1 MEKLENQVIKNIYSN
16 NRSYK
21 SMNVDCN
28 VCLRS
33 FVFFPF
39 LIEFVFLPI
48 SYARFEL
55 KIALFSLYS
64 NRKPSKKI
72 GMSCFI
78 MGKSVFPQR
87 LLLLVFQ
94 FRNVKLKVYRNTDR
108 NEVGKKVFEQFFLV
122 FTMHFNHFRG
132 SIITCGRWKNPINI
146 FQSLLCVYRIDDKGL
161 RIRGK

>member
-1 MEKLENQVIKNIYSN
+1 MSASQLLFINENDGVAFRPPFKLIYLRFSHYSAEIPYTVIHNKSIESHHSIWKTISKCFNLRYAMEKLENQVIKNIYSN

-39 LIEFVFLPI
+39 LIEFVFPPI

-64 NRKPSKKI
+64 NRKPSKKLVWAALLWENLF
-72 GMSCFI
+72 SL
-78 MGKSVFPQR
+78 SVYFCW
-87 LLLLVFQ
+87 
-94 FRNVKLKVYRNTDR
+94 
-108 NEVGKKVFEQFFLV
+108 FFSSE
-122 FTMHFNHFRG
+122 MWN
-132 SIITCGRWKNPINI
+132 
-146 FQSLLCVYRIDDKGL
+146 
-161 RIRGK
+161 